1 MCETVEPAEPH
12 GVAELKDV
20 RVQCSA
26 ELGSRD
32 MVEHPGQLED
42 SSMCGSCQAAFT
54 GKLLSFLLLLS
65 FKSLK
70 SLPTQ
75 KE

>member
-1 MCETVEPAEPH
+1 
-12 GVAELKDV
+12 
-20 RVQCSA
+20 VQCSA
-26 ELGSRD
+26 VLGSRD
-32 MVEHPGQLED
+32 VVEHPGQPED

-65 FKSLK
+65 CKSLK